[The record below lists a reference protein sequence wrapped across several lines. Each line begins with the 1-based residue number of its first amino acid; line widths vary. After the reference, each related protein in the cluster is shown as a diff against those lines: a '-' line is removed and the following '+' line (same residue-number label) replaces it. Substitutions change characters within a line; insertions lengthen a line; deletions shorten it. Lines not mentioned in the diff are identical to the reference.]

1 MSDYLS
7 VDRWGRPRVRRK
19 SAESIKDKKEL
30 KAESDV
36 DQMQN
41 ALSFIKL
48 ASGVSKGLSMVQEL
62 GFKDMLKQT
71 FKPSET
77 EHAISLFKPKQVDG
91 ILPGSPFK
99 RLFDFRGVKDRF
111 QINPK
116 LINMFKDEIS
126 GFGSEEDAL
135 NWISNLTGEMDEFQL
150 ADWDANWKE
159 SFLGLPEFKDKFPS
173 LVEVAGETVEDSDNF
188 LELYDLELKDV
199 DSKDNHL
206 DF

>member
-77 EHAISLFKPKQVDG
+77 EHAF
-91 ILPGSPFK
+91 
-99 RLFDFRGVKDRF
+99 
-111 QINPK
+111 
-116 LINMFKDEIS
+116 
-126 GFGSEEDAL
+126 
-135 NWISNLTGEMDEFQL
+135 
-150 ADWDANWKE
+150 
-159 SFLGLPEFKDKFPS
+159 
-173 LVEVAGETVEDSDNF
+173 
-188 LELYDLELKDV
+188 
-199 DSKDNHL
+199 
-206 DF
+206 